1 MNSDESEFQE
11 VLVDV
16 PKRDKDGN
24 PISFDSL
31 GPGGARN
38 DNGTLKAQYRNPRRP
53 KPADEPR
60 ADERTSHENDA
71 RRRREEEE
79 AEERRRQQDFD
90 RTLLLIDKYV
100 IPFTKNYLIPGATK
114 LWDTK
119 GRPLWDTKVVP
130 GGKRLAQRLFR
141 PKMSEPEV
149 PTVNDDA
156 SEFAA
161 ETANPLATFQHRSAD
176 QEAVEDTAVA
186 DVIQIDKYQDRRSA

>member
-38 DNGTLKAQYRNPRRP
+38 DDGRIKVQYRNPRRP
-53 KPADEPR
+53 KPAEAPR
-60 ADERTSHENDA
+60 AEERTNQENDA
-71 RRRREEEE
+71 RRRREEE

-90 RTLLLIDKYV
+90 RKMLLFDKYV
-100 IPFTKNYLIPGATK
+100 VPFAKNYLIPGAIM

-119 GRPLWDTKVVP
+119 GRPLWDTKVAP

-141 PKMSEPEV
+141 PKMSEPKA
-149 PTVNDDA
+149 PTVNEDA

-161 ETANPLATFQHRSAD
+161 ETVNPLATSQHMSAD
-176 QEAVEDTAVA
+176 QDGSVA
-186 DVIQIDKYQDRRSA
+186 DVIQIDKYQVRRSA